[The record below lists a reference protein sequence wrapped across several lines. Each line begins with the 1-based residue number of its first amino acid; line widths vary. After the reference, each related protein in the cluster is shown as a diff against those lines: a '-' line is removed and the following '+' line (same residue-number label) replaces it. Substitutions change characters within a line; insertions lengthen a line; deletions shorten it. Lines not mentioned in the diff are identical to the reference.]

1 MLLNPKTKS
10 ALLFAMT
17 VFGFFSLLACP
28 VIFNRDNFIRK
39 ILFPTLDV
47 ITIEIPDDFTGRL
60 DLDPD
65 PNLKGQTHRY
75 FVAGPNGKTPV
86 PDIAIFYDWHTLV
99 IKTKSGTVIEEFP
112 DRMPV
117 AKMRHQKYY
126 ISVFQDKTAIR
137 FLIESPEYIDNFLRK
152 RFPG

>member
-1 MLLNPKTKS
+1 MPLHPKTKS
-10 ALLFAMT
+10 ALLFFLT
-17 VFGFFSLLACP
+17 VFGFFFLLALP
-28 VIFNRDNFIRK
+28 EVLNRGLFIRT
-39 ILFPTLDV
+39 ILFPKINE
-47 ITIEIPDDFTGRL
+47 ITIEIPDDFTGRV

-65 PNLKGQTHRY
+65 PKLKGQTHRY
-75 FVAGPNGKTPV
+75 FVAGPNGKTPI

-99 IKTKSGTVIEEFP
+99 IKTKSGKVIEEFN

-117 AKMRHQKYY
+117 ANMRHKKYY
-126 ISVFQDKTAIR
+126 FSIFQDKTAIR